1 MGCNLCP
8 FSCNVNRAKMT
19 GRCGALNTLRI
30 AKYYIHPYEEPVL
43 TGENGSGTVF
53 FCGCS
58 LKCAFCQNYEVS
70 RNMRGKYITV
80 PRLAEIFKELEDR
93 GAANI
98 NLVSPTHYADKIA
111 EALDIYKPA
120 LPVIYNTHGYE
131 RIETLR
137 FLDKYIDVY
146 LPDMKFFSPAL
157 SKRYAGVSDYF
168 ERASAAI
175 EFMAKKPVKFNE
187 GGVMTSGTLVRHL
200 VLPQCT
206 FDSKKI
212 LDWFCGIKDR
222 AYINVMSQ
230 YTPFGNIKDFPE
242 LQRKITAREYN
253 GVLDYAIS
261 LGIENMFY
269 QKIESADTIYIPEWD
284 Y

>member
-8 FSCNVNRAKMT
+8 FSCNVNRAERA

-70 RNMRGKYITV
+70 RNMRGKDITV

-120 LPVIYNTHGYE
+120 VPVVYNTHGYE
-131 RIETLR
+131 RIETLQ
-137 FLDKYIDVY
+137 FLDKYINVY

-187 GGVMTSGTLVRHL
+187 SGVMTSGTLVRHL

-206 FDSKKI
+206 GDSKKI

-269 QKIESADTIYIPEWD
+269 QKRKSAGETYIPEWD

>member
-8 FSCNVNRAKMT
+8 FSCSVNRAEMA

-70 RNMRGKYITV
+70 RNMRGKDITV

-111 EALDIYKPA
+111 EALDLYKPA
-120 LPVIYNTHGYE
+120 VPAVYNTHGYE
-131 RIETLR
+131 RIETLQ

-206 FDSKKI
+206 SDSKKI

-269 QKIESADTIYIPEWD
+269 QKRKSAGETYIPEWD

>member
-8 FSCNVNRAKMT
+8 FSCNVNRAKMA

-70 RNMRGKYITV
+70 RNMRGKGITV
-80 PRLAEIFKELEDR
+80 PRLAEIFKELEER

-120 LPVIYNTHGYE
+120 VPVVYNTHGYE
-131 RIETLR
+131 RIETLQ

-206 FDSKKI
+206 GDSKKI

-269 QKIESADTIYIPEWD
+269 QKRKSAGETYIPEWD

>member
-8 FSCNVNRAKMT
+8 FSCSVNRAEMA

-70 RNMRGKYITV
+70 RNMRGKDITV

-111 EALDIYKPA
+111 EALDLYKPA
-120 LPVIYNTHGYE
+120 VPVVYNTHGYE
-131 RIETLR
+131 RIETLQ

-206 FDSKKI
+206 GDSKKI

-269 QKIESADTIYIPEWD
+269 QKRKSAGETYIPEWD

>member
-8 FSCNVNRAKMT
+8 FSCNVNRAKT
-19 GRCGALNTLRI
+19 AGRCGALNTLRI

-111 EALDIYKPA
+111 EALDVYKPA
-120 LPVIYNTHGYE
+120 LPVVYNTHGYE
-131 RIETLR
+131 RIETLQ

-157 SKRYAGVSDYF
+157 SKRYTGISDYF
-168 ERASAAI
+168 EKASAAL
-175 EFMAKKPVKFNE
+175 EFMAEKPLIFRDDDT
-187 GGVMTSGTLVRHL
+187 MTSGTLVRHL
-200 VLPQCT
+200 VLPQCVS
-206 FDSKKI
+206 DSKKI
-212 LDWFCGIKDR
+212 LDWFVSVKDK
-222 AYINVMSQ
+222 AFINIMSQ
-230 YTPFGNIKDFPE
+230 YTPFGDIDNYPE
-242 LQRKITAREYN
+242 LQRKVTKREYES
-253 GVLDYAIS
+253 VLEYAMS
-261 LGIENMFY
+261 LGIEKMFY
-269 QKIESADTIYIPEWD
+269 QKTESAEEIYIPKWD